1 MIISISKF
9 RKNPSKYI
17 GLLET
22 NKEERIYVSRYG
34 KIILQIEPF
43 NKRKP
48 IVGLGKGIVEEHD
61 FELKKGFEDIPELF
75 GY

>member
-1 MIISISKF
+1 MTITISKF

-34 KIILQIEPF
+34 KIILQIDPF
-43 NKRKP
+43 NKRKSR
-48 IVGLGKGIVEEHD
+48 VGS
-61 FELKKGFEDIPELF
+61 
-75 GY
+75 